1 MKISK
6 IFDKVKGKKVIIVG
20 DAMIDSYTLGR
31 IERKSPEAPVP
42 IINVEKEK
50 IKLGGAANVA
60 LNIKS
65 IGLEPVLCTIIGK
78 DSEGQDFIRLCKKN
92 NLNTNGVI
100 TDSSRKTTNKNRVI
114 VDDKHIVRIDNE
126 NTHNIDKKLR
136 DEFLEIINKE
146 AKTSEII
153 IFQDYDKGTLD
164 RYIINDII
172 KENKHSFIS
181 VDPKNRNFFNYKN
194 IDLFKPNL
202 NEILEAFNSVDSSE
216 KNLEKIS
223 KELSTKSK
231 INNIMITL
239 SEKGLMIQ
247 NDKENFISKT
257 TIKEIIDV
265 SGAGD
270 TVISLATILFYLKLP
285 EKFIGEMCNLAG
297 GITCMKSGVNAID
310 LKELLKNAEI
320 NNLDIY
326 L

>member
-1 MKISK
+1 MRISK

-31 IERKSPEAPVP
+31 IERESPEAPVP

-65 IGLEPVLCTIIGK
+65 IGLEPVLCTVIGQ

-92 NLNTNGVI
+92 NLNTNGII

-164 RYIINDII
+164 RHIINEII

-231 INNIMITL
+231 INNIMITF

>member
-1 MKISK
+1 MRISK

-31 IERKSPEAPVP
+31 IERESPEAPVP

>member
-1 MKISK
+1 MRISK
-6 IFDKVKGKKVIIVG
+6 IFDKVKGKKIIIVG

-231 INNIMITL
+231 VNNIMITL

>member
-1 MKISK
+1 MRISK

-202 NEILEAFNSVDSSE
+202 NEMLEAFNSVDSSE

-231 INNIMITL
+231 VNNIMITL

>member
-1 MKISK
+1 MRISK

-31 IERKSPEAPVP
+31 IERESPEAPVP

-65 IGLEPVLCTIIGK
+65 IGLEPVLCTIIGQ
-78 DSEGQDFIRLCKKN
+78 DSEGQDFIRLCRKN
-92 NLNTNGVI
+92 NLNTNGI
-100 TDSSRKTTNKNRVI
+100 IIDSSRKTTNKKRII

-126 NTHNIDKKLR
+126 NTHNIEKKLR
-136 DEFLEIINKE
+136 DRFSGMINKE

-164 RYIINDII
+164 RYIINKII

-202 NEILEAFNSVDSSE
+202 KEILEAFNSVDSSE

>member
-1 MKISK
+1 MRISK
-6 IFDKVKGKKVIIVG
+6 IFDKVKGKKIIIVG

-31 IERKSPEAPVP
+31 IERESPEAPVP

-231 INNIMITL
+231 VNNIMITL

>member
-6 IFDKVKGKKVIIVG
+6 IFDKVKGKKIIIVG

-31 IERKSPEAPVP
+31 IERESPEAPVP

-231 INNIMITL
+231 VNNIMITL

>member
-1 MKISK
+1 MRISK

-31 IERKSPEAPVP
+31 IERESPEAPVP

-78 DSEGQDFIRLCKKN
+78 DSVGQDFIRLCKKN

-114 VDDKHIVRIDNE
+114 VDEKHIVRIDNE

>member
-6 IFDKVKGKKVIIVG
+6 IFDKVKGKKIIIVG

-31 IERKSPEAPVP
+31 IERESPEAPVP

-223 KELSTKSK
+223 KKLSTKSK

>member
-1 MKISK
+1 MRISK

-92 NLNTNGVI
+92 NLNTNGII

-146 AKTSEII
+146 AKTSE
-153 IFQDYDKGTLD
+153 T
-164 RYIINDII
+164 
-172 KENKHSFIS
+172 
-181 VDPKNRNFFNYKN
+181 NF
-194 IDLFKPNL
+194 L
-202 NEILEAFNSVDSSE
+202 
-216 KNLEKIS
+216 
-223 KELSTKSK
+223 
-231 INNIMITL
+231 L
-239 SEKGLMIQ
+239 SEL
-247 NDKENFISKT
+247 
-257 TIKEIIDV
+257 
-265 SGAGD
+265 
-270 TVISLATILFYLKLP
+270 
-285 EKFIGEMCNLAG
+285 
-297 GITCMKSGVNAID
+297 
-310 LKELLKNAEI
+310 
-320 NNLDIY
+320 IY

>member
-1 MKISK
+1 MRISK

-31 IERKSPEAPVP
+31 IERESPEAPVP

-231 INNIMITL
+231 VNNIMITL

>member
-1 MKISK
+1 MRISK
-6 IFDKVKGKKVIIVG
+6 IFDKIKGKKVIIVG

-65 IGLEPVLCTIIGK
+65 IGLEPVLCTVIGQ

-164 RYIINDII
+164 RHIINEII

>member
-1 MKISK
+1 MRISK

-231 INNIMITL
+231 VNNIMITL

>member
-231 INNIMITL
+231 VNNIMITL

>member
-1 MKISK
+1 MRISK
-6 IFDKVKGKKVIIVG
+6 IFDKIKGKKVIIVG

-231 INNIMITL
+231 VNNIMITL

>member
-1 MKISK
+1 MRISK

-31 IERKSPEAPVP
+31 IERESPEAPVP

-65 IGLEPVLCTIIGK
+65 IGLEPVLCTVIGQ

-114 VDDKHIVRIDNE
+114 VDDKHIIRIDNE

-164 RYIINDII
+164 RYIINKII

>member
-1 MKISK
+1 MRISK

-31 IERKSPEAPVP
+31 IERESPEAPVP

-92 NLNTNGVI
+92 NLNTNGII

-146 AKTSEII
+146 AKTSE
-153 IFQDYDKGTLD
+153 T
-164 RYIINDII
+164 
-172 KENKHSFIS
+172 
-181 VDPKNRNFFNYKN
+181 NF
-194 IDLFKPNL
+194 L
-202 NEILEAFNSVDSSE
+202 
-216 KNLEKIS
+216 
-223 KELSTKSK
+223 
-231 INNIMITL
+231 L
-239 SEKGLMIQ
+239 SEL
-247 NDKENFISKT
+247 
-257 TIKEIIDV
+257 
-265 SGAGD
+265 
-270 TVISLATILFYLKLP
+270 
-285 EKFIGEMCNLAG
+285 
-297 GITCMKSGVNAID
+297 
-310 LKELLKNAEI
+310 
-320 NNLDIY
+320 IY

>member
-1 MKISK
+1 MRISK
-6 IFDKVKGKKVIIVG
+6 IFDKIKGKKVIIVG

-65 IGLEPVLCTIIGK
+65 IGLEPVLCTVIGQ

-92 NLNTNGVI
+92 NLNTNGII

-164 RYIINDII
+164 RHIINEII

>member
-1 MKISK
+1 MRISK

-65 IGLEPVLCTIIGK
+65 IGLEPVLCTVIGQ

-164 RYIINDII
+164 RHIINEII

>member
-1 MKISK
+1 MRISK

-65 IGLEPVLCTIIGK
+65 IGLEPVLCTVIGQ

-92 NLNTNGVI
+92 NLNTNGII

-164 RYIINDII
+164 RHIINEII

>member
-6 IFDKVKGKKVIIVG
+6 IFDKVKGKKIIIVG

-31 IERKSPEAPVP
+31 IERESPEAPVP

-216 KNLEKIS
+216 KNLKKIS
-223 KELSTKSK
+223 KELFTKSK

>member
-1 MKISK
+1 MRISK
-6 IFDKVKGKKVIIVG
+6 IFDKVKGKKIIIVG

>member
-1 MKISK
+1 MRISK

-31 IERKSPEAPVP
+31 IERESPEAPVP

-231 INNIMITL
+231 INNIMITF

>member
-6 IFDKVKGKKVIIVG
+6 IFDKVKGKKIIIVG

-231 INNIMITL
+231 VNNIMITL

>member
-1 MKISK
+1 MRISK
-6 IFDKVKGKKVIIVG
+6 IFDKVKGKKIIIVG

-31 IERKSPEAPVP
+31 IERESPEAPVP

>member
-1 MKISK
+1 MRISK

-31 IERKSPEAPVP
+31 IERESPEAPVP

-65 IGLEPVLCTIIGK
+65 IGLEPVLCTVIGQ

-114 VDDKHIVRIDNE
+114 VDDKHIIRIDNE

-164 RYIINDII
+164 RYIINKII

-202 NEILEAFNSVDSSE
+202 KEILEAFNSVDSSE

>member
-1 MKISK
+1 MRISK

-31 IERKSPEAPVP
+31 IERESPEAPVP

-92 NLNTNGVI
+92 NLNTNGII

-164 RYIINDII
+164 RHIINEII

-231 INNIMITL
+231 INNIMITF

>member
-1 MKISK
+1 MRISK

>member
-1 MKISK
+1 MRISK
-6 IFDKVKGKKVIIVG
+6 IFDKIKGKKVIIVG

-65 IGLEPVLCTIIGK
+65 IGLEPVLCTVIGQ

-92 NLNTNGVI
+92 NLNTNGII

-164 RYIINDII
+164 RHIINEII

-297 GITCMKSGVNAID
+297 GITCMKSGVNSID

>member
-1 MKISK
+1 MRISK
-6 IFDKVKGKKVIIVG
+6 IFDKIKGKKVIIVG

-65 IGLEPVLCTIIGK
+65 IGLEPVLCTVIGQ

-92 NLNTNGVI
+92 NLNTNGII

-164 RYIINDII
+164 RHIINEII

-285 EKFIGEMCNLAG
+285 EKFIGEICNLAG

>member
-1 MKISK
+1 M
-6 IFDKVKGKKVIIVG
+6 
-20 DAMIDSYTLGR
+20 
-31 IERKSPEAPVP
+31 
-42 IINVEKEK
+42 
-50 IKLGGAANVA
+50 
-60 LNIKS
+60 
-65 IGLEPVLCTIIGK
+65 
-78 DSEGQDFIRLCKKN
+78 GQDFIRLCKKN

-114 VDDKHIVRIDNE
+114 VDEKHIVRIDNE

>member
-1 MKISK
+1 MKINK
-6 IFDKVKGKKVIIVG
+6 IFDRVKGKKVIIVG
-20 DAMIDSYTLGR
+20 DAMIDSYTLGK

-42 IINVEKEK
+42 IINVKKEK

-60 LNIKS
+60 LNIKN
-65 IGLEPVLCTIIGK
+65 IGLEPVLCTIIGQ
-78 DSEGQDFIRLCKKN
+78 DSEGKDFIKLCKKN
-92 NLNTNGVI
+92 NLYTNGI
-100 TDSSRKTTNKNRVI
+100 IIDGSRKTTNKNRVI
-114 VDDKHIVRIDNE
+114 VDDKHIVRIDSE
-126 NTHNIDKKLR
+126 DTHNIDKKLR
-136 DEFLEIINKE
+136 NKFLEIINKE

-164 RYIINDII
+164 RHVINEIIN
-172 KENKHSFIS
+172 ENKNAFIS

-194 IDLFKPNL
+194 VDLFKPNL
-202 NEILEAFNSVDSSE
+202 KEILEAFNSIDSSE
-216 KNLEKIS
+216 KNLEEMS
-223 KELSTKSK
+223 KELSAKSK

-247 NDKENFISKT
+247 NDKDNFISKT
-257 TIKEIIDV
+257 TTKEIIDV

>member
-1 MKISK
+1 MRISK

-136 DEFLEIINKE
+136 DKFLERINKE

-172 KENKHSFIS
+172 KENQHSFIS

-257 TIKEIIDV
+257 PIKEIIDV

-310 LKELLKNAEI
+310 LKELLKNAKI

>member
-1 MKISK
+1 MRISK
-6 IFDKVKGKKVIIVG
+6 IFDKVKGKKIIIVG

-31 IERKSPEAPVP
+31 IERESPEAPVP

-216 KNLEKIS
+216 KNLKKIS
-223 KELSTKSK
+223 KELFTKSK

>member
-6 IFDKVKGKKVIIVG
+6 IFDKVKGKKIIIVG

-31 IERKSPEAPVP
+31 IERESPEAPVP